1 VRFEEDV
8 TPFRTGS
15 AQSPG
20 PPTAPGAGP
29 SASTPRI
36 SPAVASP
43 AAPPVPIPLVQTA
56 PIAASPSSGAV
67 QARRARAR
75 TWRILA
81 VGGGKGGIGKSLIA
95 ANLGIEMAQRGFR
108 VVLIDADL
116 GGANLHTCLG
126 VELPRVTLSD
136 FISRKV
142 TTIEEV
148 AVPTGVQNLWLVSG
162 ALDSLDVANPHYA
175 QKLKLLRNFQTL
187 DVDYAILDL
196 GAGTSFNVLDFF
208 LIADHGILVLVPEP
222 TSIENGYRFIKAAFF
237 RRLSNVQAVYG
248 IEPLVQEAMSHR
260 QEYGIKTPFDVIAA
274 VKKRDPEA
282 GESLEREMLRF
293 RPRLIVNQ
301 TRTAADRQVGDAVV
315 AAWRKYFG
323 LEMDYVGAIG
333 YDDDVWKAVRKRR
346 PVLLEH
352 PQSETAKALS
362 QIAER
367 FLCLDQPPP

>member
-1 VRFEEDV
+1 MYPPRT
-8 TPFRTGS
+8 TPKETATASRAGS
-15 AQSPG
+15 AQAS
-20 PPTAPGAGP
+20 APRD
-29 SASTPRI
+29 AS
-36 SPAVASP
+36 
-43 AAPPVPIPLVQTA
+43 
-56 PIAASPSSGAV
+56 SPSPEDSPLAEEPGGLASGSGV
-67 QARRARAR
+67 RDGRRAARAC
-75 TWRILA
+75 RILA

-95 ANLGIEMAQRGFR
+95 ASLGIELARRGLR

-126 VELPRVTLSD
+126 VNLPKLTLSD
-136 FISRKV
+136 FIDRKV
-142 TTIEEV
+142 TSIAEV
-148 AVPTGVQNLWLVSG
+148 AVPTGVPNLSLVSG
-162 ALDSLDVANPHYA
+162 ALDSLDVANPRYA
-175 QKLKLLRNFQTL
+175 QKLKLLRNFQAL

-208 LIADHGILVLVPEP
+208 LVADHGILVLVPEP

-248 IEPLVQEAMSHR
+248 IERLVGEAMSRR
-260 QEYGIKTPFDVIAA
+260 QENGVKTPFDVIAA

-301 TRTAADRQVGDAVV
+301 ARTNADRQVGDAVV

-323 LEMDYVGAIG
+323 LEMDYVGAIN

-346 PVLLEH
+346 PVLLES
-352 PQSETAKALS
+352 PESQTAKALL
-362 QIAER
+362 QIADR
-367 FLCLDQPPP
+367 FLRLDQLSPL